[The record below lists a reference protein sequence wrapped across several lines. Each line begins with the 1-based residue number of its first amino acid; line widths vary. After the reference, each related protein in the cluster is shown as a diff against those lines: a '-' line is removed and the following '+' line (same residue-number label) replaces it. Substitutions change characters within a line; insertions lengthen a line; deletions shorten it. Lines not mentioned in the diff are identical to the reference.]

1 MGGSPGIEDHAPV
14 FGAPAFM
21 VDLGRES
28 APADRAPGSI
38 LIGLDRRGTLPDVEV
53 ADYDLL
59 LTTAA
64 AAPRPWVDVP
74 AAAIDDEVALLAGRA
89 RERPLASSTLAQVLR
104 VGEGLSLPDALVL
117 ESLAYS
123 TLLAGPEF
131 RAWRD
136 ANPPRPPSPVTGAR
150 VRLTRDDDGVIVHLT
165 HPERLNAF
173 DARMR
178 DELVEALRAVTD
190 DPTVTALTLRGDGPA
205 FSSGGDLAEFGAA
218 PDPATAHAIRCLRS
232 PAALVHRLRA
242 RTTAL
247 LHGACIGAGIEVPAA
262 AGRVIA
268 HPETW
273 FRLPEVGMG
282 LIPGAGGTATI
293 PRRVGRHRTLWW
305 ALADRRLDVATARAC
320 GLVDAIGESA

>member
-1 MGGSPGIEDHAPV
+1 MGGSLGIEDHAPA
-14 FGAPAFM
+14 FGAPAFA
-21 VDLGRES
+21 VDLEREE
-28 APADRAPGSI
+28 APGVRAPGSI
-38 LIGLDRRGTLPDVEV
+38 LIGLDRRGALPAID
-53 ADYDLL
+53 AGDYDLL
-59 LTTAA
+59 LTTVAE
-64 AAPRPWVDVP
+64 APRPWVGVAP
-74 AAAIDDEVALLAGRA
+74 AMIDDAAEQLGRKA
-89 RERPLASSTLAQVLR
+89 RERPLAASALAQVLR

-117 ESLAYS
+117 ESFAYS

-131 RAWRD
+131 RAWRE
-136 ANPPRPPSPVTGAR
+136 AHPPRPQPPVAGAR
-150 VRLTRDDDGVIVHLT
+150 VRLTREEGALTLHLT

-178 DELVEALRAVTD
+178 DELVEALRAVAD
-190 DPTVTALTLRGDGPA
+190 DPTITAFTLRGDGAA
-205 FSSGGDLAEFGAA
+205 FSAGGDLAEFGSS

-242 RTTAL
+242 FATAV

-293 PRRVGRHRTLWW
+293 PRRIGRHRTLYW
-305 ALADRRLDVATARAC
+305 ALMDRRLEVATARAW
-320 GLVDAIGESA
+320 GLVDGIGEVV

>member
-1 MGGSPGIEDHAPV
+1 MGGSLDIEDHAPV
-14 FGAPAFM
+14 FGTPAFT
-21 VDLGRES
+21 VDLGHES
-28 APADRAPGSI
+28 APVARAPGSI
-38 LIGLDRRGTLPDVEV
+38 LIGLDRRGTLPAVDA

-59 LTTAA
+59 LTTAV
-64 AAPRPWVDVP
+64 AAPRPWIGVP
-74 AAAIDDEVALLAGRA
+74 AAGIDDEVALLVGRA
-89 RERPLASSTLAQVLR
+89 RERPLAASTLAQVLR

-117 ESLAYS
+117 ESFAYS

-131 RAWRD
+131 RAWRE
-136 ANPPRPPSPVTGAR
+136 AHPPRPQPPVAGAR
-150 VRLTRDDDGVIVHLT
+150 VRLTREEGALTLHLT

-178 DELVEALRAVTD
+178 DELVEALRAVAD
-190 DPTVTALTLRGDGPA
+190 DPTITAFTLRGDGAA
-205 FSSGGDLAEFGAA
+205 FSAGGDLAEFGSS

-242 RTTAL
+242 FATAV

-293 PRRVGRHRTLWW
+293 PRRVGRHRTLYW
-305 ALADRRLDVATARAC
+305 ALADRRLDLATARDW
-320 GLVDAIGESA
+320 GLVDEIGENA